1 MDIFFYVY
9 LLTTIAI
16 KVLINY
22 FTPKKHQQFSP
33 TLFCVIKTTGM
44 SVNTVTVT
52 HTLFFFWRTKKTYL
66 CFTARFKQC
75 TRSCP
80 ILAALILR
88 GHH

>member
-33 TLFCVIKTTGM
+33 TLFCVSKTTGM

-52 HTLFFFWRTKKTYL
+52 HTHCSFFGALKRHIFVL
-66 CFTARFKQC
+66 QPVSSSARVHAQ
-75 TRSCP
+75 
-80 ILAALILR
+80 L
-88 GHH
+88 